1 MPQICRRTVPSMAR
15 GIRSKLLGAGCVRKM
30 YKILYKFIVKC
41 PLSSPAF
48 CAIVSLSFLGAVMK
62 ENTHVQAIPENVLT
76 SAQTK
81 IQEVLTLLAP
91 YMLALT
97 PAER

>member
-1 MPQICRRTVPSMAR
+1 
-15 GIRSKLLGAGCVRKM
+15 
-30 YKILYKFIVKC
+30 
-41 PLSSPAF
+41 
-48 CAIVSLSFLGAVMK
+48 MK